1 MTIPHILVVDDE
13 ADIRGLLKEILSE
26 EGYEVD
32 VAANAVQARA
42 SRARQTPDLVLLDI
56 WMPDVDG
63 ISLLREWSASTTD
76 GCPVVMMSGHGTVE
90 TAVEATRL
98 GAFDFVEKPLS
109 LAKLLRTVERAL
121 DAGKRRKQSGKFLSP
136 ALVVPVGKSKQ
147 MQQLRT
153 ELQQIAANPSSVLL
167 VGEPGSGREAFARY
181 LHERG
186 PRAGHPFVTLIASSL
201 REPDAESRL
210 FGREGDPRGNGAPHA
225 DARPDDEQAGP
236 AQVGATMRRAGDPQG
251 TPRTEAEQA
260 IPAQAA
266 AGAAGGTRQ
275 TGLLEEAAGG
285 TLFIHEV
292 EDLPPSAQRLLVGVL
307 ESGQFMRM
315 GGAEPVRLTARVLSS
330 AQPGIE
336 NRAGAEGF
344 RRDLLAHLNMLIV
357 RVPPLRDY
365 AEDVPELLR
374 HYVDRVV
381 DTEGLQFRRFSVA
394 AQNRLRNYPWPDNVR
409 ELKNLVHRLLIQGG
423 AEEIRLEEIERELA
437 VQAPPGEPLVKQ
449 DLLALPLREAREQFE
464 RAYLQQ
470 QLLLCNGKVGQLAK
484 RVGMERTHLY
494 RKLRSL
500 GVDFRNISED

>member
-1 MTIPHILVVDDE
+1 MSAAHILVVDDE
-13 ADIRGLLKEILSE
+13 ADIRSLLKEILSE

-32 VAANAVQARA
+32 VAANATQARA

-63 ISLLREWSASTTD
+63 ITLLREWSTTNAE

-121 DAGKRRKQSGKFLSP
+121 DAGKRRRQTGRLLAP
-136 ALVVPVGKSKQ
+136 PLLVPVGKSRL

-153 ELQQIAANPSSVLL
+153 QLQQVAAHSSSVLL
-167 VGEPGSGREAFARY
+167 VGEPGSGREACARY
-181 LHERG
+181 LHEQSARSA
-186 PRAGHPFVTLIASSL
+186 RPFVALNASSL
-201 REPDAESRL
+201 RETDAQLRL
-210 FGREGDPRGNGAPHA
+210 FGREAEGSAAPA
-225 DARPDDEQAGP
+225 
-236 AQVGATMRRAGDPQG
+236 
-251 TPRTEAEQA
+251 
-260 IPAQAA
+260 
-266 AGAAGGTRQ
+266 
-275 TGLLEEAAGG
+275 GLLEEVGAG
-285 TLFIHEV
+285 TLFISEI
-292 EDLPPSAQRLLVGVL
+292 EDLPAGVQRLLVGVL
-307 ESGQFMRM
+307 ESGRFT
-315 GGAEPVRLTARVLSS
+315 RLNGTQPLALNARVLSS
-330 AQPGIE
+330 ALPDIE
-336 NRAGAEGF
+336 HRSAEAF
-344 RRDLLAHLNMLIV
+344 RRDLLAQLNALIV
-357 RVPPLRDY
+357 RVPPLREY

-374 HYVDRVV
+374 HYVDRAV
-381 DTEGLQFRRFSVA
+381 DGENLAFRRFSVA

-409 ELKNLVHRLLIQGG
+409 ELRNLVQRLLVQGG
-423 AEEIRLEEIERELA
+423 AEEIGLEEIERELQ
-437 VQAPPGEPLVKQ
+437 VQLPSAEPLVKQ

-500 GVDFRNISED
+500 GVDFRNVSED

>member
-1 MTIPHILVVDDE
+1 MGMTIPHILVVDDE

-42 SRARQTPDLVLLDI
+42 SRARQSPDLVLLDI

-63 ISLLREWSASTTD
+63 ITLLREWSASTSD

-121 DAGKRRKQSGKFLSP
+121 DAGKRKRQSGKLLTP
-136 ALVVPVGKSKQ
+136 ALMVPVGKSKQ

-181 LHERG
+181 LHERS
-186 PRAGHPFVTLIASSL
+186 PRANHPFVTLLASSL
-201 REPDAESRL
+201 REVDAESRL
-210 FGREGDPRGNGAPHA
+210 FGREEN
-225 DARPDDEQAGP
+225 
-236 AQVGATMRRAGDPQG
+236 
-251 TPRTEAEQA
+251 
-260 IPAQAA
+260 
-266 AGAAGGTRQ
+266 GTRQ
-275 TGLLEEAAGG
+275 TGLLEEAGEG

-292 EDLPPSAQRLLVGVL
+292 EDLPPAAQRLLVGVL
-307 ESGQFMRM
+307 ESGQFMRL
-315 GGAEPVRLTARVLSS
+315 GGSEPVQLAARVLTSG
-330 AQPGIE
+330 QPGIE
-336 NRAGAEGF
+336 NRAGTEAF

-374 HYVDRVV
+374 HYVDRLV
-381 DTEGLQFRRFSVA
+381 DNEGLQFRRFSVA